1 MTMPNDPIPATF
13 GHLMITLALR
23 SLDSWRDER
32 GVVHPKLTVE
42 ERGAQCYLWAQEYPA
57 FADDLRAQAR
67 QYGALM
73 YQGR

>member
-1 MTMPNDPIPATF
+1 MC
-13 GHLMITLALR
+13 LLAER

-32 GVVHPKLTVE
+32 GTLRSKLTQE
-42 ERGAQCYLWAQEYPA
+42 ERGAQCYQWAQEYPTM
-57 FADDLRAQAR
+57 ADDLRAVAR